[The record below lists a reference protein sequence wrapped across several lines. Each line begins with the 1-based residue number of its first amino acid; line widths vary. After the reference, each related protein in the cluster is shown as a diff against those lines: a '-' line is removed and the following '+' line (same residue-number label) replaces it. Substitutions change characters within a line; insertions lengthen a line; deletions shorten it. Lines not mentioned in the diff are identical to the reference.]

1 MTASLFASFLLVSLL
16 VIAMP
21 GPNILVIV
29 STSLAAGRKRGLQ
42 TVMGTSL
49 AMLIQLAIAA
59 LATSGLI
66 SLINHGLMWLRWAG
80 ILYLLYLALNAFKN
94 INHAR
99 SAQHSALGSFHRGFW
114 VSLTNPKT
122 ILFFTAFLPQF
133 VSSESDYLL
142 QISALSLAFWIL
154 AVSIDSV
161 YAILAARLRWLLA
174 NKQAQRIQNG
184 LSGTLYLAAS
194 ALLASTH
201 RA

>member
-1 MTASLFASFLLVSLL
+1 MTASLLTSFLLVSLL

-29 STSLAAGRKRGLQ
+29 STGLQ

-59 LATSGLI
+59 LATNGLI

-80 ILYLLYLALNAFKN
+80 IVYLFYLALSAFKN
-94 INHAR
+94 INH
-99 SAQHSALGSFHRGFW
+99 SQPAQYSALGSLHRGFW

-133 VSSESDYLL
+133 VSSESGYLL
-142 QISALSLAFWIL
+142 QISVLSLAFWVL